1 MMSFRKTLEK
11 YSKEPGVDK
20 FMVAEIFSNSDRMMR
35 YYGTPWEREA
45 DFPFNFD
52 LIDVGQGIKLRKD
65 FLTKFRKF

>member
-1 MMSFRKTLEK
+1 MMGFRKTLEK
-11 YSKEPGVDK
+11 YSAEPGVDK

-52 LIDVGQGIKLRKD
+52 LIDVGQGISLRRN